1 MTNIQQQKYK
11 LNHAIIQ
18 TQAKIFET
26 MAYQF
31 TQMQID
37 LKEIL
42 DIPLISQAYKLTIEL
57 P

>member
-31 TQMQID
+31 TQIQID
-37 LKEIL
+37 LKDIL
-42 DIPLISQAYKLTIEL
+42 GNIFRENIR
-57 P
+57 